1 MIVTKFG
8 WNPIHSFG
16 VETILRSVARK
27 KEERKK
33 KETRQKQ
40 NLAEVIGKV
49 TRAFCALRARTFG
62 INIFLIKGDNFTFDH
77 FGNDRLTGN
86 NDHFDFLFKTNNLT
100 P

>member
-27 KEERKK
+27 KERKKKERRK

-40 NLAEVIGKV
+40 NLAKVIGKV
-49 TRAFCALRARTFG
+49 NRDFTG
-62 INIFLIKGDNFTFDH
+62 IGIF
-77 FGNDRLTGN
+77 
-86 NDHFDFLFKTNNLT
+86 
-100 P
+100 